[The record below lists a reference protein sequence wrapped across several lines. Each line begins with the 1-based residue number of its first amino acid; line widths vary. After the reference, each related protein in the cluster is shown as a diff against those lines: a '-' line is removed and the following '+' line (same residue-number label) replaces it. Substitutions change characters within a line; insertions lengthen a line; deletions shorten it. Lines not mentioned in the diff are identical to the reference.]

1 MKKYRAGKIKREHSV
16 IEQLWPV
23 LEHIAECDL
32 VTSIIPGPIS
42 PLGTHGFEVTFQRFT
57 ETGLRLL
64 AKNGAAVQ
72 EVYLVAPDK
81 QSTLEWL
88 AAEGIVAWKPPRKAT
103 PQRRPAP
110 EPLRTVVLPS
120 DMACSVCG
128 RAMRAGT
135 RAAQLGRKRYT
146 YAHVRCAQK

>member
-1 MKKYRAGKIKREHSV
+1 LKKYRAGKIKREHSV

-32 VTSIIPGPIS
+32 VTSVIPGPIS

-81 QSTLEWL
+81 QAALEWL
-88 AAEGIVAWKPPRKAT
+88 AAEGIVDWKPERKST
-103 PQRRPAP
+103 PQRQAAP
-110 EPLRTVVLPS
+110 EPLTTVVLPS
-120 DMACSVCG
+120 DMVCSVCG
-128 RAMRAGT
+128 RPMRAGT
-135 RAAQLGRKRYT
+135 RAARLGRKRYT
-146 YAHVRCAQK
+146 YAHVRCAQD